1 MRATIKDAQA
11 LHSLVPAN
19 LVGYLRAHGW
29 EKFNEVRSRF
39 SVWVNR
45 KYPEAEIVVP
55 ATRSTID
62 YASQLFSV
70 LRELEE
76 VENRSQLEILK
87 DLHNSG
93 FDVVRLAAQSPGTT
107 DGTVKIDAGVHL
119 FEQARE
125 ILMAAACAAVKPRPV
140 FHSRKPQQA
149 LDYMSKARLGQTE
162 HGSYV
167 LTLLSPSAPQ
177 LSAHSDTELFP
188 EEPFERL
195 VVRTLFSSVELATMA
210 AEITATA
217 DRPDF
222 EPFQSA
228 VVGGVSANLCEGIAG
243 FFTTIEAST
252 IDLSVAWALNRPSPT
267 RQIPYRIRIG
277 SDLVPTLEEAAR
289 IFRAHDKL
297 EGYLIEGPVIK
308 LERPDGQQ
316 SGYVT
321 IFARVED
328 TMRKVTVELPEASY
342 NLATQAHASY
352 RQVRITGT
360 VAREG
365 RSYRLN
371 NPTEL
376 TLTADDEDL
385 S

>member
-11 LHSLVPAN
+11 LGSLAPAN
-19 LVGYLRAHGW
+19 VVGYLRAHGW
-29 EKFNEVRSRF
+29 EKFNEVRGRF
-39 SVWVNR
+39 SVWINR
-45 KYPEAEIVVP
+45 RYPHAEVVIP
-55 ATRSTID
+55 ATRSTSD
-62 YASQLFSV
+62 YASQLYSV

-76 VENRSQLEILK
+76 VEDRSQLEILK
-87 DLHNSG
+87 DLYNSG
-93 FDVVRLAAQSPGTT
+93 FDVVRLAAQSPSTT

-149 LDYMSKARLGQTE
+149 IDYMSKARLGQTE

-177 LSAHSDTELFP
+177 LSAHSDTDLFP

-195 VVRTLFSSVELATMA
+195 VIRRLVESVELATIA

-222 EPFQSA
+222 ETFQSA
-228 VVGGVSANLCEGIAG
+228 VEGGVSANLCEGIAG
-243 FFTTIEAST
+243 FFATIEAST

-267 RQIPYRIRIG
+267 HQTPYKIRVS

-289 IFRAHDKL
+289 LFRAHDKL
-297 EGYLIEGPVIK
+297 EGYLIEGPVVK

-328 TMRKVTVELPEASY
+328 SMRKVRMELPESSY

-352 RQVRITGT
+352 RPVKITGT
-360 VAREG
+360 VVREG
-365 RSYRLN
+365 RSYRLH

-376 TLTADDEDL
+376 TLALEDDDL